1 MRPRS
6 WEPPTE
12 YTYEKDERE
21 IGTILQV
28 TKEGI
33 VKVQWDSS
41 DDIQDFKKGPTG
53 QYDLL
58 LFDNAQTGKP
68 LLNYLR
74 LHFVHDV
81 MIFFIFVMF
90 KSLRTFCPIHT
101 LRLLHTPSLSVKKL
115 TRNLHC
121 PF

>member
-1 MRPRS
+1 MVNLKLLKGIVSYILHFYPEKIKSGLRVMRPRS

-12 YTYEKDERE
+12 YTYEEDERE

-28 TKEGI
+28 TKEGL

-68 LLNYLR
+68 FSNYLR

-81 MIFFIFVMF
+81 M
-90 KSLRTFCPIHT
+90 T
-101 LRLLHTPSLSVKKL
+101 LFSYL
-115 TRNLHC
+115 
-121 PF
+121 